1 MYLKVWVIEMYVKFL
16 RRSEIHILF
25 HFILLYLI
33 LFYSILVYFIYIFY
47 FILFSFVEYFVLF
60 YFILCFALFFLVFS
74 RSLCLVST
82 HLCPSCSVSESFR
95 FVLFCLTY
103 LMLFYY
109 FCYAI
114 SVKILLLW
122 SLINLPGT
130 IIWW

>member
-74 RSLCLVST
+74 CLALSRLDPSLPLLFRLGIVSLC
-82 HLCPSCSVSESFR
+82 
-95 FVLFCLTY
+95 FVLFN
-103 LMLFYY
+103 LFDVILLFLLCY
-109 FCYAI
+109 FCEDTFT
-114 SVKILLLW
+114 
-122 SLINLPGT
+122 LI
-130 IIWW
+130 ID